1 MKKVLQ
7 GLIAA
12 AALVSA
18 PAIAADMPVKSYS
31 PPPPVYTWTG
41 CYVGAGF
48 GYKMWNRE
56 HDVYDPAGA
65 LNNRMARRAA
75 EDGSR
80 PGSSAATIR
89 SAPLG

>member
-31 PPPPVYTWTG
+31 PLPP
-41 CYVGAGF
+41 A
-48 GYKMWNRE
+48 
-56 HDVYDPAGA
+56 
-65 LNNRMARRAA
+65 
-75 EDGSR
+75 
-80 PGSSAATIR
+80 
-89 SAPLG
+89 